1 VPCLEHKS
9 SLKRLASLRFP
20 SPPPPKGL
28 RAFIIQDFDFRN
40 AAIAAILAEGQE
52 KGEIPTTHN
61 PKELASYVSNSYHGA
76 MLRGK

>member
-1 VPCLEHKS
+1 
-9 SLKRLASLRFP
+9 
-20 SPPPPKGL
+20 L